1 MARLFKLA
9 ITAETVTTVTTEP
22 DVKRYFYNLN
32 TDDVDEGVLTI
43 PAGSFVDDQDNP
55 VDTITEIT
63 PGNGFYL
70 LFINGVLQQSDL
82 YTVSSTEVV
91 VQDASTIE
99 PGSPIVL
106 VVTNFATNADSQT
119 TINT

>member
-1 MARLFKLA
+1 MSRLFKLA

>member
-9 ITAETVTTVTTEP
+9 ITAETITTVTTEP

>member
-63 PGNGFYL
+63 PDNGFYL

>member
-9 ITAETVTTVTTEP
+9 ITAETITTVTTEP
-22 DVKRYFYNLN
+22 DVKRYFYNFN

-55 VDTITEIT
+55 VGTITEIT

>member
-22 DVKRYFYNLN
+22 DVKRYFYNFN

-55 VDTITEIT
+55 VGTITEIT

>member
-55 VDTITEIT
+55 VGTITEIT

>member
-9 ITAETVTTVTTEP
+9 ITAKTITTVTTEP
-22 DVKRYFYNLN
+22 DVKRYFYNFN

-55 VDTITEIT
+55 VGTITEIT